1 MKKKLF
7 TVLLGISILVP
18 SNIIFAGEGAY
29 EPSTMRCNIDEN
41 EITLDEISMMTTEEL
56 EKLELVPLESSNSRA
71 VSGLKDYYL
80 VSKYNIKQIN
90 TYYCG
95 PATTLQMLKV
105 SGKAGQV
112 SGTTDAQKQKTLAS
126 NQYLGTDR
134 DGATWINNIA
144 STMNKLSPRSRAWTQ
159 KVINKNDKDSLAHMQ
174 YFIRANH
181 MYNYAVDYLVYPAEL
196 SYYPAGS
203 RSGHYIYGSGIYYD
217 SNNAADYNNIRLR
230 LNDPHYDD
238 RYYGTH
244 VEKFMNVVRAM
255 HDYTTNRGP
264 ANLVY

>member
-29 EPSTMRCNIDEN
+29 EPPMMKQNIQEN

-56 EKLELVPLESSNSRA
+56 QELELVPVELNDARA
-71 VSGLKDYYL
+71 VSRVKDYYL
-80 VSKYNIKQIN
+80 VPKYNIKQIN
-90 TYYCG
+90 GYYCG

-105 SGKAGQV
+105 SGKTGKV

-134 DGATWINNIA
+134 DKATWINNIA
-144 STMNKLSPRSRAWTQ
+144 STMNKLNPRSRAWTQ

-181 MYNYAVDYLVYPAEL
+181 AYNYAVDYLVYPEAL
-196 SYYPAGS
+196 SYYPNGS
-203 RSGHYIYGSGIYYD
+203 RSGHYISGSGIYYE
-217 SNNAADYNNIRLR
+217 SNNAADYNNIKLR
-230 LNDPHYDD
+230 LNDPHYDN

-244 VEKFMNVVRAM
+244 VEDFMNVVRAM
-255 HDYTTNRGP
+255 HNYTVSRGP